1 MSESVKQEATLCKGG
16 QEWRKKIV
24 PKRAIPLGL
33 GSKLPVEDTGVFD
46 KDRGRG
52 ESADHAE
59 SLRIRGQT
67 PSDEIGIW
75 LTTQE

>member
-52 ESADHAE
+52 ES
-59 SLRIRGQT
+59 
-67 PSDEIGIW
+67 P
-75 LTTQE
+75 

>member
-16 QEWRKKIV
+16 QEWRRKIV

-33 GSKLPVEDTGVFD
+33 ASKLPVEDTGVFD

-52 ESADHAE
+52 ESAATRE
-59 SLRIRGQT
+59 EPR
-67 PSDEIGIW
+67 W
-75 LTTQE
+75 LTMPSR